1 MKLNHLL
8 KNDNP
13 GRIVRNF
20 GEAKLIKHADGKHE
34 LIGGTAADIADA
46 NDWVSLFAHE
56 VVLTRSSEKP
66 GARREHQ
73 PEGLVFRFQPRL
85 AIIK

>member
-8 KNDNP
+8 NNDKP
-13 GRIVRNF
+13 GRIVRKF

-34 LIGGTAADIADA
+34 LVGGTASDIADA

-56 VVLTRSSEKP
+56 VVLTRSGVRP
-66 GARREHQ
+66 AARREDQ
-73 PEGLVFRFQPRL
+73 PKGLAFRFRPRL
-85 AIIK
+85 AISR

>member
-1 MKLNHLL
+1 MKLNHRLN
-8 KNDNP
+8 NDNP

-20 GEAKLIKHADGKHE
+20 GEAKLIKHSDGKHE

-56 VVLTRSSEKP
+56 VVLTRSGENP
-66 GARREHQ
+66 GARREQQ
-73 PEGLVFRFQPRL
+73 PKGLVFRFQPRL
-85 AIIK
+85 AVPK